1 LNKLFDLSGRVA
13 LVTGAGQGMGLG
25 IVRALA
31 TQGARVLLNDYHAER
46 AERAAAALRGQGLE
60 VSAAPGDIT
69 AAGIPDSLAA
79 KAREL
84 YGDIDVLVNNAGVPL
99 GMSTSLRTFEHL
111 GSADFE
117 RQLDLNFRAV
127 VNLCR
132 AVLPA
137 MRQRK
142 FGRIVTISSESWRLG
157 QSMGLTDYAAAKA
170 ATIGFMRNLC
180 KEVGPRWRH
189 GRLSRRQRSELDDRP
204 NDSAE
209 RWLDD
214 LLSTLTLRDLLE
226 RRRRVTPVEHARAG
240 FIQAQNQVVR
250 PLTYR

>member
-1 LNKLFDLSGRVA
+1 
-13 LVTGAGQGMGLG
+13 MGLG

-132 AVLPA
+132 VVLPA

-180 KEVGPRWRH
+180 KEVGPD
-189 GRLSRRQRSELDDRP
+189 GVTVNVLSLGAMNNYGYDDIARK
-204 NDSAE
+204 
-209 RWLDD
+209 
-214 LLSTLTLRDLLE
+214 
-226 RRRRVTPVEHARAG
+226 VTAVGRAG
-240 FIQAQNQVVR
+240 TPEDVGAAVAYLVANEASWMTGQMI
-250 PLTYR
+250 PLNGGSTTC

>member
-1 LNKLFDLSGRVA
+1 MNKLFDFSGRVA

-31 TQGARVLLNDYHAER
+31 MQGARVLLNDYHTDR
-46 AERAAAALRGQGLE
+46 AQAAAAALRAQSLE

-69 AAGIPDSLAA
+69 AAGVPESLAA
-79 KAREL
+79 KAREI
-84 YGDIDVLVNNAGVPL
+84 YGEIDALMNNAGVPI

-180 KEVGPRWRH
+180 KEVGPD
-189 GRLSRRQRSELDDRP
+189 GITVNVLSLGAMNNYGYDDIARK
-204 NDSAE
+204 
-209 RWLDD
+209 
-214 LLSTLTLRDLLE
+214 
-226 RRRRVTPVEHARAG
+226 VTAVGRAG
-240 FIQAQNQVVR
+240 TPEDIGAAVAYLVAHEASWMTGQMI
-250 PLTYR
+250 PLNGGSTTC

>member
-79 KAREL
+79 QAREL

-180 KEVGPRWRH
+180 KEVGPD
-189 GRLSRRQRSELDDRP
+189 GVTVNVLSLGAMNNYGYDDIARK
-204 NDSAE
+204 
-209 RWLDD
+209 
-214 LLSTLTLRDLLE
+214 
-226 RRRRVTPVEHARAG
+226 VTAVGRAG
-240 FIQAQNQVVR
+240 TPEDVGAAVAYLVATEASWMTGQMI
-250 PLTYR
+250 PLNGGSTTC

>member
-1 LNKLFDLSGRVA
+1 
-13 LVTGAGQGMGLG
+13 MGLG

-180 KEVGPRWRH
+180 KEVGPD
-189 GRLSRRQRSELDDRP
+189 GVTVNVLSLGAMNNYGYDDIARK
-204 NDSAE
+204 
-209 RWLDD
+209 
-214 LLSTLTLRDLLE
+214 
-226 RRRRVTPVEHARAG
+226 VTAVGRAG
-240 FIQAQNQVVR
+240 TPEDVGTAVAYLVANEASWMTGQMI
-250 PLTYR
+250 PLNGGSTTC

>member
-1 LNKLFDLSGRVA
+1 MNKLFDLSGRVA

-79 KAREL
+79 QAREL

-132 AVLPA
+132 VVLPA

-180 KEVGPRWRH
+180 KEVGPD
-189 GRLSRRQRSELDDRP
+189 GVTVNVLSLGAMNNYGYDDIARK
-204 NDSAE
+204 
-209 RWLDD
+209 
-214 LLSTLTLRDLLE
+214 
-226 RRRRVTPVEHARAG
+226 VTAVGRAG
-240 FIQAQNQVVR
+240 TPEDVGAAVAYLVANEASWMTGQMI
-250 PLTYR
+250 PLNGGSTTC

>member
-1 LNKLFDLSGRVA
+1 MSKLFDLSGRVA

-31 TQGARVLLNDYHAER
+31 TQGARVLLNDYHADR
-46 AERAAAALRGQGLE
+46 AQAAASALREQGLE

-69 AAGIPDSLAA
+69 AAGVPESLATQ
-79 KAREL
+79 AREI
-84 YGDIDVLVNNAGVPL
+84 YGEIDALVNNAGVPI

-132 AVLPA
+132 AVLPT

-180 KEVGPRWRH
+180 KEVGPD
-189 GRLSRRQRSELDDRP
+189 GITVNVLSLGAMNNYGYDDIARK
-204 NDSAE
+204 
-209 RWLDD
+209 
-214 LLSTLTLRDLLE
+214 
-226 RRRRVTPVEHARAG
+226 VTAVGRAG
-240 FIQAQNQVVR
+240 TPEDVGAAVAYLVANEASWMTGQMI
-250 PLTYR
+250 PLNGGSTTC

>member
-1 LNKLFDLSGRVA
+1 
-13 LVTGAGQGMGLG
+13 
-25 IVRALA
+25 
-31 TQGARVLLNDYHAER
+31 
-46 AERAAAALRGQGLE
+46 
-60 VSAAPGDIT
+60 
-69 AAGIPDSLAA
+69 IPDSLAA

-180 KEVGPRWRH
+180 KEVGPD
-189 GRLSRRQRSELDDRP
+189 GVTVNVLSLGAMNNYGYDDIARK
-204 NDSAE
+204 
-209 RWLDD
+209 
-214 LLSTLTLRDLLE
+214 
-226 RRRRVTPVEHARAG
+226 VTAVGRAG
-240 FIQAQNQVVR
+240 TPEDVGAAVAYLVANEASWMTGQMI
-250 PLTYR
+250 PLNGGSTTC

>member
-180 KEVGPRWRH
+180 KEVGPD
-189 GRLSRRQRSELDDRP
+189 GVTVNVLSLGAMNNYGYDDIARK
-204 NDSAE
+204 
-209 RWLDD
+209 
-214 LLSTLTLRDLLE
+214 
-226 RRRRVTPVEHARAG
+226 VTAVGRAG
-240 FIQAQNQVVR
+240 TPEDVGAAVAYLVANEASWMTGQMI
-250 PLTYR
+250 PLNGGSTTC

>member
-1 LNKLFDLSGRVA
+1 MNKLFDLSGRVA

-31 TQGARVLLNDYHAER
+31 TQGARVLLNDYHADR
-46 AERAAAALRGQGLE
+46 AQAAAAALREQGLE

-69 AAGIPDSLAA
+69 AAGAPESLAV
-79 KAREL
+79 KAREI
-84 YGDIDVLVNNAGVPL
+84 YADIDALVNNAGVPI

-137 MRQRK
+137 MRQRN

-180 KEVGPRWRH
+180 KEVGPD
-189 GRLSRRQRSELDDRP
+189 GITVNVLSLGAMNNYGYDDIARK
-204 NDSAE
+204 
-209 RWLDD
+209 
-214 LLSTLTLRDLLE
+214 
-226 RRRRVTPVEHARAG
+226 VTAVGRAG
-240 FIQAQNQVVR
+240 TPEDVGAAVAYLVANEASWMTGQMI
-250 PLTYR
+250 PLNGGSTTC

>member
-1 LNKLFDLSGRVA
+1 MNKLFDLSGRVA

-31 TQGARVLLNDYHAER
+31 TQGARVLLNDYHADR
-46 AERAAAALRGQGLE
+46 AQAAASALREQGLE

-69 AAGIPDSLAA
+69 AAGVPESLAA
-79 KAREL
+79 QAREI
-84 YGDIDVLVNNAGVPL
+84 YGDIDALVNNAGVPI

-111 GSADFE
+111 GGADFE

-180 KEVGPRWRH
+180 KEVGPD
-189 GRLSRRQRSELDDRP
+189 GITVNVLSLGAMNNYGYDDIARK
-204 NDSAE
+204 
-209 RWLDD
+209 
-214 LLSTLTLRDLLE
+214 
-226 RRRRVTPVEHARAG
+226 VTAVGRAG
-240 FIQAQNQVVR
+240 TPEDVGAAVAYLVANEASWMTGQMI
-250 PLTYR
+250 PLNGGSTTC

>member
-1 LNKLFDLSGRVA
+1 MNKLFDLSGRVA

-31 TQGARVLLNDYHAER
+31 TQGARVLLNDYHVER

-180 KEVGPRWRH
+180 KEVGPD
-189 GRLSRRQRSELDDRP
+189 GVTVNVLSLGAMNNYGYDDIARK
-204 NDSAE
+204 
-209 RWLDD
+209 
-214 LLSTLTLRDLLE
+214 
-226 RRRRVTPVEHARAG
+226 VTAVGRAG
-240 FIQAQNQVVR
+240 TPEDVGAAVAYLVANEASWMTGQMI
-250 PLTYR
+250 PLNGGSTTC

>member
-1 LNKLFDLSGRVA
+1 MNKLFDLSGRVA

-84 YGDIDVLVNNAGVPL
+84 YGDVDVLVNNAGVPL

-132 AVLPA
+132 VVLPA

-180 KEVGPRWRH
+180 KEVGPD
-189 GRLSRRQRSELDDRP
+189 GVTVNVLSLGAMNNYGYDDIARK
-204 NDSAE
+204 
-209 RWLDD
+209 
-214 LLSTLTLRDLLE
+214 
-226 RRRRVTPVEHARAG
+226 VTAVGRAG
-240 FIQAQNQVVR
+240 TPEDVGAAVAYLVANEASWMTGQMI
-250 PLTYR
+250 PLNGGSTTC

>member
-1 LNKLFDLSGRVA
+1 MQKLFDLSGRIA

-46 AERAAAALRGQGLE
+46 ATTAAATLREAGLE
-60 VSAAPGDIT
+60 VTAAPGDIT
-69 AAGIPDSLAA
+69 DAKVPAALAA
-79 KAREL
+79 LARERH
-84 YGDIDVLVNNAGVPL
+84 GEIDTLVNNAGVPL

-111 GSADFE
+111 GAADFE

-132 AVLPA
+132 ELLPA
-137 MRQRK
+137 MRTKK

-157 QSMGLTDYAAAKA
+157 QAMGLSDYAAAKA

-180 KEVGPRWRH
+180 KEVGPD
-189 GRLSRRQRSELDDRP
+189 GITANVLSLGAMNNYGYDEIARK
-204 NDSAE
+204 
-209 RWLDD
+209 
-214 LLSTLTLRDLLE
+214 
-226 RRRRVTPVEHARAG
+226 VTAVGRAG
-240 FIQAQNQVVR
+240 TPEDVGAAVAYLVSREASWLTGQTI
-250 PLTYR
+250 PLNGGSSTA

>member
-1 LNKLFDLSGRVA
+1 MNKLFDLSGRVA

-79 KAREL
+79 QAREL
-84 YGDIDVLVNNAGVPL
+84 YGDVDVLVNNAGVPL

-132 AVLPA
+132 VVLPA

-180 KEVGPRWRH
+180 KEVGPD
-189 GRLSRRQRSELDDRP
+189 GVTVNVLSLGAMNNYGYDDIARK
-204 NDSAE
+204 
-209 RWLDD
+209 
-214 LLSTLTLRDLLE
+214 
-226 RRRRVTPVEHARAG
+226 VTAVGRAG
-240 FIQAQNQVVR
+240 TPEDVGAAVAYLVANESSWMTGQMI
-250 PLTYR
+250 PLNGGSTTC

>member
-1 LNKLFDLSGRVA
+1 MNKLFDLSGRVA

-31 TQGARVLLNDYHAER
+31 TQGARVLLNDYHADR
-46 AERAAAALRGQGLE
+46 AQAAAAALREQGLE

-69 AAGIPDSLAA
+69 AAGVPESLAA
-79 KAREL
+79 QAREI
-84 YGDIDVLVNNAGVPL
+84 YGETDALVNNAGVPI

-132 AVLPA
+132 AVLPT

-180 KEVGPRWRH
+180 KEVGPD
-189 GRLSRRQRSELDDRP
+189 GITVNVLSLGAMNNYGYDDIARK
-204 NDSAE
+204 
-209 RWLDD
+209 
-214 LLSTLTLRDLLE
+214 
-226 RRRRVTPVEHARAG
+226 VTAVGRAG
-240 FIQAQNQVVR
+240 TPEDVGAAVAYLVANEASWMTGQMI
-250 PLTYR
+250 PLNGGSTTC